1 MTIHPSSLS
10 TFATS
15 AGEDPEPTVLT
26 AAGMVETGQDRYE
39 GDLLAAGRLTCGSH
53 HRAVEG
59 RRQMLPFRFGVHAAV
74 APTMSAWRDQARM
87 AESLGYSTLYVFDHL
102 DAQFGPLVATTV
114 AVEATSTLHVGSVV
128 LNNDLRHPVVLAK
141 EIATLGLAAE
151 GRVEVGLGAGW
162 LRSEYEQA
170 GIEFDEPAVRVDRL
184 AESLAVM
191 KMLWSQGEAT
201 FAGRYYPVRGARCDP
216 RPASP
221 PRIMVGGGSKR
232 VLALAAREADTV
244 GINPN
249 LSFGD
254 KSVGDKSVGTRAD
267 RATLDH
273 YDRCLTW
280 VREAAPD
287 RFGSIELQIVAFHA
301 RAVATRRAAVR
312 TATMLGL
319 PGEDALELP
328 IVLIGTSDELC
339 ERLLERRERWG
350 FTNIVV
356 PGEAM
361 ESFAPVVARLAGT

>member
-1 MTIHPSSLS
+1 
-10 TFATS
+10 
-15 AGEDPEPTVLT
+15 
-26 AAGMVETGQDRYE
+26 
-39 GDLLAAGRLTCGSH
+39 
-53 HRAVEG
+53 
-59 RRQMLPFRFGVHAAV
+59 MLPFRFGVHAAV

-87 AESLGYSTLYVFDHL
+87 AEGLGYSTLYVSDHL
-102 DAQFGPLVATTV
+102 DAQFGPLVAMTV
-114 AVEATSTLHVGSVV
+114 AAEATSTLHVGSVV

-162 LRSEYEQA
+162 LRSDYEQA

-191 KMLWSQGEAT
+191 KRLWSEGEAT
-201 FAGRYYPVRGARCDP
+201 FAGRHYTVRDARCDP

-221 PRIMVGGGSKR
+221 PRVIVGGGSR
-232 VLALAAREADTV
+232 RILTVAAEQADTV
-244 GINPN
+244 GVNTS
-249 LSFGD
+249 LASGEKGGD
-254 KSVGDKSVGTRAD
+254 LASQ
-267 RATLDH
+267 ATFDH
-273 YDRCLTW
+273 YDRCLAW
-280 VREAAPD
+280 VREAGPVTASS
-287 RFGSIELQIVAFHA
+287 SIELQIVAFA
-301 RAVATRRAAVR
+301 TRVVASRRAAVR

-328 IVLIGTSDELC
+328 IVLIGTADELC